1 MCFFLFYWVLP
12 DAVSVPHPARL
23 PSAECVCGI
32 GGGAWWV
39 STASLKIL
47 LNSELLGEGGG
58 YSDIQQAHNEECLL
72 WRGVWELSFV

>member
-1 MCFFLFYWVLP
+1 MQSVSLTQHVCPVL
-12 DAVSVPHPARL
+12 SV
-23 PSAECVCGI
+23 CVGL

-72 WRGVWELSFV
+72 WRGVWELWFV